1 VNKKIK
7 KHKTHAS
14 TDCDNII
21 MDSTVNIFGEGWNGG
36 EKIDGE
42 RVEEFCKM
50 VGSVIMRKL

>member
-21 MDSTVNIFGEGWNGG
+21 MDSTVNIFEEGWDGG
-36 EKIDGE
+36 DQIDGE

-50 VGSVIMRKL
+50 VGSV